1 MTRFLPH
8 AGIDRVP
15 REAACGVTRLVLYGV
30 ESGVIGIPPMLAR
43 HRRGCLVCQAATVR
57 QRQVIKG
64 LASMRRHFEPLP
76 YDMTV
81 VLDQPMTI
89 LPESPTMAHDTRR
102 RSVRA
107 AVASAASL
115 AAIGVVVIAG
125 RWIKSA
131 AGSQ

>member
-30 ESGVIGIPPMLAR
+30 ESGVIDIPAMLER

-76 YDMTV
+76 HDMTV
-81 VLDQPMTI
+81 VLDQPVTMV
-89 LPESPTMAHDTRR
+89 PESLTKARDTRR

-107 AVASAASL
+107 AVASVASL
-115 AAIGVVVIAG
+115 AAIGVVVMAG
-125 RWIKSA
+125 RRLKSA